1 MPNLLAHPRRNTGSR
16 PSRDS
21 GVTLVECA
29 ITAAV
34 VAMCVGLA
42 LPTFDRIWQ
51 RRTVEGLAAQL
62 ETDLQFARSEAVAR
76 NENMRVG
83 FAYDPQGSCYVVH
96 TGASQACQCTG
107 DGHIHC
113 EPGAVAVK
121 VGHLAGGRGVALTS
135 NSSSMLFDNAIG
147 TVTPTA
153 TIQVSAPDAHLKVI
167 VNIMGR
173 IRACTPDRSM
183 PGYAAC

>member
-1 MPNLLAHPRRNTGSR
+1 MPLPHAR
-16 PSRDS
+16 PHRHAGCPPCQES

-29 ITAAV
+29 ITAAI
-34 VAMCVGLA
+34 VAVCVGLA
-42 LPTFDRIWQ
+42 LPSFDRLWQ

-62 ETDLQFARSEAVAR
+62 EADLQFARSEAVAR

-83 FAYDPQGSCYVVH
+83 FADDPQGSCYIVH

-153 TIQVSAPDAHLKVI
+153 TIQVSAPDAQLKVI

-173 IRACTPDRSM
+173 IRACTPDQSM